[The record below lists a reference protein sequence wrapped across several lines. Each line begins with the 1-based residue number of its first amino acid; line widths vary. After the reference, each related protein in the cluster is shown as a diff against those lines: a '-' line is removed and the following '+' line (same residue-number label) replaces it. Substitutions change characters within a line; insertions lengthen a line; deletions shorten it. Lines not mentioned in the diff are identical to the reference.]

1 MPRGDTPG
9 MADAVHPRIG
19 APFWTLT
26 TPEALSATD
35 SMSGGLSVDEAG
47 LRLARDGP
55 GSTAPRTSGGR
66 VRLLVGQF
74 ANPIILILISATVLS
89 MVIGDPMDGAVILVI
104 IVASGAIG
112 FWQEDRADHA
122 LELLTR
128 QVHIDV
134 EVMRAGLEMSI
145 PLDEVVMGDVV
156 VLRAGDLVPADCLV
170 LECTNLLLDET
181 VLTGESYPA
190 EKSAA
195 EAERVTPP
203 SADSRDSAVF
213 AGTHVVSGWGSVLV
227 MRTGSQTT
235 FGALSAEL
243 GAADVTTS
251 FERGMTTFGR
261 MLVWAIGI
269 LVAGV
274 LGVNLVLN
282 RPFVESV
289 LFSLALAVGITPQL
303 LPAIVAVSLSAGAR
317 RLASQQV
324 LVKRLDALE
333 DFGSM
338 TVLCSDKTGTLTQ
351 GNVELDAAYDL
362 RGHPS
367 AEVLRLAVLNA
378 TLQQGFA
385 NPIDQALARRSVGN
399 DREAIAEIPY
409 DFQRKRISVL
419 LKDATEH
426 LLITKGAF
434 AEVVSVCTQAQVRGT
449 DIPVQSALPFINRQ
463 FADLAD
469 RGFRVLAVATR
480 RMESKAEL
488 SRDDESGMTLVGLLA
503 FHDPVKDSAS
513 QAVSDLAQLGV
524 RTILITGDNRLSA
537 VSVADRVGLR
547 HAGVLTGSE
556 VESLSDDAIR
566 ARLVECDVC
575 AEIEP
580 LQKERLVRILRQS
593 GESVGLLGDGIN
605 DTAALHAADVGISV
619 DSAVDV
625 ARQAAAIVLLDK
637 DLRVVVDGIRIG
649 RATFAN
655 TLKYVRVTISA
666 NFGNVLS
673 MAVASAFLPFLPL
686 LPLQILLLN
695 FLSDVPALTIS
706 EDSVDEEDVKDPRS
720 WNIRAITGFMVTFG
734 LVSSVFDISTFLLL
748 RLAFDA
754 DVEVFRSAW
763 FIESTATE
771 LAAML
776 VLRTARHFWRSR
788 PGSALL
794 WSSIAVAVVTV
805 VLPYTPLAPALGLTE
820 VPVAVLASLVG
831 VIAGY
836 VAATEVAKRYS
847 AAFRAGHAP
856 HRAQV
861 HR

>member
-1 MPRGDTPG
+1 
-9 MADAVHPRIG
+9 MASTLHPASG
-19 APFWTLT
+19 VPFWTLAIPAALDAAHAT
-26 TPEALSATD
+26 T
-35 SMSGGLSVDEAG
+35 GGLSVEEARI
-47 LRLARDGP
+47 RLDRDGP
-55 GSTAPRTSGGR
+55 NSTQAHANRGR
-66 VRLLVGQF
+66 LRLLAGQF
-74 ANPIILILISATVLS
+74 ANPIILILIAATVLS
-89 MVIGDPMDGAVILVI
+89 MVIGDPIDGAVILLI
-104 IVASGAIG
+104 ILASGAIG
-112 FWQEDRADHA
+112 FWQEDRADRA
-122 LELLTR
+122 LEVLTR
-128 QVHIDV
+128 RVHIDV
-134 EVMRAGLEMSI
+134 EVLRNGLEMSI
-145 PLDEVVMGDVV
+145 PLDDVVLGDVV
-156 VLRAGDLVPADCLV
+156 VLRAGDLVPADCIV
-170 LECTNLLLDET
+170 LESKNLLLDES
-181 VLTGESYPA
+181 VLTGESYPV
-190 EKSAA
+190 EKSAPEGRSA
-195 EAERVTPP
+195 ALATP
-203 SADSRDSAVF
+203 SSEDRSSAVF
-213 AGTHVVSGWGSVLV
+213 AGTHVVSGRGSVLV
-227 MRTGSQTT
+227 MRTGRQTT
-235 FGALSAEL
+235 FGALSTEL

-251 FERGMTTFGR
+251 FERGTTAFGR

-274 LGVNLVLN
+274 LVVNLVLN

-317 RLASQQV
+317 RMASEQV

-367 AEVLRLAVLNA
+367 PEVLRLAVLNA
-378 TLQQGFA
+378 TLQRGFA
-385 NPIDQALARRSVGN
+385 NPIDQALAGRPIEEVRQ
-399 DREAIAEIPY
+399 ALAEIPY

-419 LKDATEH
+419 IEESSDH
-426 LLITKGAF
+426 LLIAKGAF
-434 AEVVSVCTQAQVRGT
+434 AEVVSVCTHAHVRGT
-449 DIPVQSALPFINRQ
+449 DVPLDSALPFVHRQ
-463 FADLAD
+463 FADLAG
-469 RGFRVLAVATR
+469 RGFRVLALATR
-480 RMESKAEL
+480 RMESRAEL
-488 SRDDESGMTLVGLLA
+488 SREDESGMTLVGLLA
-503 FHDPVKDSAS
+503 FHDPVKDSAGE
-513 QAVSDLAQLGV
+513 AIAELADLGV
-524 RTILITGDNRLSA
+524 RVVLITGDNRLSA
-537 VSVADRVGLR
+537 CAAAARVGLR
-547 HAGVLTGSE
+547 HSEALTGPE
-556 VESLSDDAIR
+556 VEALSDGEIR
-566 ARLVECDVC
+566 ARLKDCDVC

-580 LQKERLVRILRQS
+580 LQKERLVRILRAS

-605 DTAALHAADVGISV
+605 DAAALHAADVGISV

-637 DLRVVVDGIRIG
+637 DLRVVVDGIKLG

-706 EDSVDEEDVKDPRS
+706 EDAVDEEDLRTPRS

-734 LVSSVFDISTFLLL
+734 LVSSVFDVGTFLLL
-748 RLAFDA
+748 RLVFDA

-776 VLRTARHFWRSR
+776 VLRTARRFWRSR
-788 PGSALL
+788 PGPALL
-794 WSSIAVAVVTV
+794 WSSIAVAAVTL
-805 VLPYTPLAPALGLTE
+805 VLPYSPVASALGLTE
-820 VPVAVLASLVG
+820 VPVAILLCLVG

-836 VAATEVAKRYS
+836 VAATEVAKRCS
-847 AAFRAGHAP
+847 SAFRS
-856 HRAQV
+856 
-861 HR
+861 